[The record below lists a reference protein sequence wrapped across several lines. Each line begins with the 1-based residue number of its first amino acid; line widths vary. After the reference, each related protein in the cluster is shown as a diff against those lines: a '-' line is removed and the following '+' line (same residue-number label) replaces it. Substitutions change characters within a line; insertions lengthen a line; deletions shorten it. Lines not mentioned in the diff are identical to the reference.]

1 MKRIDIL
8 SQDTNFIGCWNINDD
23 NLCKQIICFFNNN
36 TSLQTQGKVGAG
48 KDLKIKNSI
57 DITINPK
64 DLEKPEYQI
73 FTKYFEQLHKCYLD
87 YLIQWP
93 NLEKMIK
100 DLDIGQF
107 NIQKYNKGGHFAGVH
122 SERTSIKTV
131 HRVFAWMTYLNDV
144 NDGGSTNFAHFNI
157 DIKPEI
163 GKTMIWPAEWTHAH
177 SGKIVNSEEKYII
190 TGWMHFP
197 SD

>member
-23 NLCKQIICFFNNN
+23 NLCKQIIYFFNNN
-36 TSLQTQGKVGAG
+36 TSLQTQGKVGVG

-64 DLEKPEYQI
+64 DLEKSEYQI
-73 FTKYFEQLHKCYLD
+73 FKKYFEQLHKCYLD
-87 YLIQWP
+87 YLNQWP

-107 NIQKYNKGGHFAGVH
+107 NIQKYNQGGQFAGVH

-131 HRVFAWMTYLNDV
+131 HRVFAWMTYLNNV

>member
-23 NLCKQIICFFNNN
+23 NLCKQIIYFFNNN
-36 TSLQTQGKVGAG
+36 TSLQTQGKVGVG

-64 DLEKPEYQI
+64 DLEKSEYQI
-73 FTKYFEQLHKCYLD
+73 FKKYFEQLHKCYLD
-87 YLIQWP
+87 YLNQWP

>member
-1 MKRIDIL
+1 MKRIDII

-23 NLCKQIICFFNNN
+23 NLCKQIIYFFNNN
-36 TSLQTQGKVGAG
+36 TSLQTQGKVGVG

-64 DLEKPEYQI
+64 DLEKSEYQI
-73 FTKYFEQLHKCYLD
+73 FKKYFEQLHKCYLD
-87 YLIQWP
+87 YLNQWP

-107 NIQKYNKGGHFAGVH
+107 NIQKYNQGGHFAGVH

-157 DIKPEI
+157 YIKPEI

>member
-23 NLCKQIICFFNNN
+23 NLCKQIIYFFNNN
-36 TSLQTQGKVGAG
+36 TSLQTQGKVGVG

-64 DLEKPEYQI
+64 DLEKSEYQI
-73 FTKYFEQLHKCYLD
+73 FKKYFEQLHKCYLD
-87 YLIQWP
+87 YLNQWP

-107 NIQKYNKGGHFAGVH
+107 NIQKYNQGGHFAGVH

-131 HRVFAWMTYLNDV
+131 HRVFAWMTYLNNV

>member
-23 NLCKQIICFFNNN
+23 NLCKQIIYFFNNN
-36 TSLQTQGKVGAG
+36 TSLQTQGKVGVG

-64 DLEKPEYQI
+64 DLEKSEYQI
-73 FTKYFEQLHKCYLD
+73 FKKYFEQLHKCYLD
-87 YLIQWP
+87 YLNQWP

-131 HRVFAWMTYLNDV
+131 HRVFAWMTYLNNV

>member
-23 NLCKQIICFFNNN
+23 NLCKQIIYFFNNN
-36 TSLQTQGKVGAG
+36 TSLQTQGKVGVG

-64 DLEKPEYQI
+64 DLEKSEYQI
-73 FTKYFEQLHKCYLD
+73 FKKYFEQLHKCYLD
-87 YLIQWP
+87 YLNQWP

-107 NIQKYNKGGHFAGVH
+107 NIQKYNPGGHFAGVH

>member
-23 NLCKQIICFFNNN
+23 NLCKQIIYFFNNN

-64 DLEKPEYQI
+64 DLEKSEYQI
-73 FTKYFEQLHKCYLD
+73 FKKYFEQLHKCYLD
-87 YLIQWP
+87 YLNQWP

-107 NIQKYNKGGHFAGVH
+107 NIQKYNQGGHFAGVH

>member
-1 MKRIDIL
+1 MKRIDIF

-23 NLCKQIICFFNNN
+23 NLCKQIIYFFNNN

-64 DLEKPEYQI
+64 DLEKSEYQI
-73 FTKYFEQLHKCYLD
+73 FKKYFEQLHKCYLD
-87 YLIQWP
+87 YLNQWP

-107 NIQKYNKGGHFAGVH
+107 NIQKYNQGGHFAGVH

>member
-23 NLCKQIICFFNNN
+23 KLCKQIIYFFNNN
-36 TSLQTQGKVGAG
+36 TSLQTQGKVGVG

-64 DLEKPEYQI
+64 DLEKSEYQI
-73 FTKYFEQLHKCYLD
+73 FKKYFEQLHKCYLD
-87 YLIQWP
+87 YLNQWP

-107 NIQKYNKGGHFAGVH
+107 NIQKYNQGGHFAGVH
-122 SERTSIKTV
+122 SERTLIKTV

>member
-23 NLCKQIICFFNNN
+23 KLCKQIIYFFNNN
-36 TSLQTQGKVGAG
+36 TSLQTQGKVGVG

-64 DLEKPEYQI
+64 DLEKSEYQI
-73 FTKYFEQLHKCYLD
+73 FKKYFEQLHKCYLD
-87 YLIQWP
+87 YLNQWP

-107 NIQKYNKGGHFAGVH
+107 NIQKYNQGGHFAGVH

>member
-23 NLCKQIICFFNNN
+23 NLCKQIIYFFNNN
-36 TSLQTQGKVGAG
+36 TSLQTQGKVGVG

-64 DLEKPEYQI
+64 DLEKSEYQI
-73 FTKYFEQLHKCYLD
+73 FKKYFEQLHKCYLD
-87 YLIQWP
+87 YLNQWP

-107 NIQKYNKGGHFAGVH
+107 NIQKYNQGGHFAGVH